1 MKQYFW
7 ILLLLLFILFSVFSQ
22 RNVKEGFSPS
32 YQNCIDQGY
41 SKEFCVQTPI
51 SAYGPSTCLCD
62 DGRIGRIIPGFGGE
76 CIC

>member
-7 ILLLLLFILFSVFSQ
+7 ILLLLLFVLFSVFSK

-41 SKEFCVQTPI
+41 SKEFCVQTPV

-62 DGRIGRIIPGFGGE
+62 DGRLGRIIPGFGGE

>member
-41 SKEFCVQTPI
+41 SKEFCVQTPV

-62 DGRIGRIIPGFGGE
+62 DGRLGRIIPGFGGE